1 MATQQLGLF
10 GVSPE
15 QIMQTRA
22 DTDYERNLAAVQ
34 LTPMQQGNLMMRQG
48 ASELGRAGAGLL
60 GIEDPQMQAA
70 KEAQALASQFDVS
83 TAAGLKELTLA
94 LQQRAQ
100 QTGNQALA
108 SLIPQAAAAYQKAAL
123 NEATVT
129 AKLREKVPAAEE
141 EAKRVRYEELVKQL
155 GPQAGAMAFFKEMQA
170 AKEGVAKAGVAPAVK
185 AAGNISGTVSA
196 YQATVKPYTETV
208 DAAETT
214 VSLINEAQK
223 TQNPTAYEGARVQLA
238 RAVGNSSLSRKD
250 IEAAGGD
257 PSIAG
262 KITNTTSELFTG
274 IPTEATMRDIA
285 RAANIVKKAAEMK
298 KDKITL
304 QQRDIAKA
312 EFGMNE
318 ETLNRQFP
326 LSAKA
331 GGKASAPEV
340 KTLDWNTYQVPS
352 VKK

>member
-1 MATQQLGLF
+1 MAIQQAGLF

-15 QIMQTRA
+15 QLMQTRA
-22 DTDYERNLAAVQ
+22 DTDYQRNLAAAQ
-34 LTPMQQGNLMMRQG
+34 LTPMQQGNLMTRQG
-48 ASELGRAGAGLL
+48 ASELGRIGAGLL
-60 GIEDPQMQAA
+60 GVEDPQMQAA
-70 KEAQALASQFDVS
+70 KEAQALASQFDLTTS
-83 TAAGLKELTLA
+83 AGLKDLTVA

-108 SLIPQAAAAYQKAAL
+108 SLIPQAAQAYQKAAL

-129 AKLREKVPAAEE
+129 AKLRERPTSAEE
-141 EAKRVRYEELVKQL
+141 ESKRTRYEELVAKL
-155 GPQAGAMAFFKEMQA
+155 GPQKGAKAFLDELESSKE
-170 AKEGVAKAGVAPAVK
+170 KVAKASVAPAVK
-185 AAGNISGTVSA
+185 AAGNISGVVSA
-196 YQATVKPYTETV
+196 YQGTVKPYTESI

-274 IPTEATMRDIA
+274 IPTEATLRDIA
-285 RAANIVKKAAEMK
+285 RAANVVKKAAQMK
-298 KDKITL
+298 KDKITM
-304 QQRDIAKA
+304 QQRDIAKS
-312 EFGMNE
+312 EFGLDE
-318 ETLNRQFP
+318 STLERQFP
-326 LSAKA
+326 M
-331 GGKASAPEV
+331 GKKPSTPEG

>member
-15 QIMQTRA
+15 QLLQTRA

-48 ASELGRAGAGLL
+48 ASELGRVGAGLL

-70 KEAQALASQFDVS
+70 KEAQALASQFDIS
-83 TAAGLKELTLA
+83 TSKGLKELTLA

-170 AKEGVAKAGVAPAVK
+170 AKEGVAKAGVAPTVK
-185 AAGNISGTVSA
+185 AAGNISGVVSA
-196 YQATVKPYTETV
+196 YQATVKPYTETI
-208 DAAETT
+208 DAADK
-214 VSLINEAQK
+214 VIANLNEAAGNTNSVAFSTAR
-223 TQNPTAYEGARVQLA
+223 TQMA
-238 RAVGNSSLSRKD
+238 RAGGDSTLSRKD
-250 IEAAGGD
+250 IEAAGAD
-257 PSIAG
+257 PSLAG
-262 KITNTTSELFTG
+262 KILNTGSELFTG
-274 IPTEATMRDIA
+274 VPTKETMRDMA
-285 RAANIVKKAAEMK
+285 RAANVLKKLSQMK
-298 KDKITL
+298 KDAITM
-304 QQRDIAKA
+304 QQRDIAES
-312 EFGMNE
+312 EFGMDKE
-318 ETLNRQFP
+318 KLDRQFP

-340 KTLDWNTYQVPS
+340 KTLNWDDFAAPKN
-352 VKK
+352 K

>member
-1 MATQQLGLF
+1 MATQQGLF

-15 QIMQTRA
+15 QLMQGRA
-22 DTDYERNLAAVQ
+22 DQDYARNLQAVQ
-34 LTPMQQGNLMMRQG
+34 LTPMQQGNLMLRQG
-48 ASELGRAGAGLL
+48 ASELGRVGGSLL
-60 GIEDPQMQAA
+60 GIEDPQLQAA
-70 KEAQALASQFDVS
+70 KEAQSLASQFDVS
-83 TAAGLKELTLA
+83 TAAGLKDLTMA

-123 NEATVT
+123 NEATI
-129 AKLREKVPAAEE
+129 ADKLEKKTPAAEE
-141 EAKRVRYEELVKQL
+141 QAKRVRYDELVEKL

-185 AAGNISGTVSA
+185 AAGNISGVVSA
-196 YQATVKPYTETV
+196 YQGTVKPYTETI

-223 TQNPTAYEGARVQLA
+223 TANPTAYEGARVQLA
-238 RAVGNSSLSRKD
+238 RAVGNSSLSRRD

-274 IPTEATMRDIA
+274 IPTEATLRDIA
-285 RAANIVKKAAEMK
+285 RAANIVKKAAQIK
-298 KDKITL
+298 KDKITM
-304 QQRDIAKA
+304 QQRDIAES
-312 EFGMNE
+312 EFG
-318 ETLNRQFP
+318 LNKDALDRQFP
-326 LSAKA
+326 LSPKA
-331 GGKASAPEV
+331 GGKASATEV
-340 KTLDWNTYQVPS
+340 KTLDWNTYAAP
-352 VKK
+352 KR

>member
-1 MATQQLGLF
+1 MATQQQGLF

-15 QIMQTRA
+15 QLMQSRA
-22 DTDYERNLAAVQ
+22 DTDYARNLQAVQ

-48 ASELGRAGAGLL
+48 ASELGRAGASML
-60 GIEDPQMQAA
+60 GIEDPELQAA
-70 KEAQALASQFDVS
+70 KEAQALAGQFDLTS
-83 TAAGLKELTLA
+83 SAGLKDLTLA

-108 SLIPQAAAAYQKAAL
+108 SLIPQAAAAYQKAAK
-123 NEATVT
+123 NEADIT
-129 AKLREKVPAAEE
+129 AKLRENPLDANK
-141 EAKRVRYEELVKQL
+141 EALRTRYDELVTKL
-155 GPQAGAMAFFKEMQA
+155 GPQKG
-170 AKEGVAKAGVAPAVK
+170 AKAFLDELQAGKEKVSAAGVTPTVK
-185 AAGNISGTVSA
+185 AAGNISGVVSA

-262 KITNTTSELFTG
+262 KIVNTTSELFTG
-274 IPTEATMRDIA
+274 IPGETTLRDIA

-298 KDKITL
+298 KDKITM

-312 EFGMNE
+312 EFGME
-318 ETLNRQFP
+318 SDALDRQFP

-331 GGKASAPEV
+331 GGKGATPTV
-340 KTLDWNTYQVPS
+340 KTLDWNQFAAPT
-352 VKK
+352 K